1 MPPDQALRC
10 APAPGASYFI
20 PAVYLLSCILP
31 VPAPAQYGQGNGSQA
46 GQRQETDPEAGC
58 RIVSGLWAVFPGR
71 AAGCGGSAAGLLAA
85 GTACSASSASTAR
98 GCTIPVLRT
107 SVRPVFRSVGW
118 QFINHGILL

>member
-58 RIVSGLWAVFPGR
+58 RIE
-71 AAGCGGSAAGLLAA
+71 
-85 GTACSASSASTAR
+85 
-98 GCTIPVLRT
+98 VL
-107 SVRPVFRSVGW
+107 
-118 QFINHGILL
+118 

>member
-1 MPPDQALRC
+1 MPPEQALRC

-58 RIVSGLWAVFPGR
+58 LFFLLFYSIINSHVCVMSFRYYFGRSGIFTP
-71 AAGCGGSAAGLLAA
+71 
-85 GTACSASSASTAR
+85 
-98 GCTIPVLRT
+98 
-107 SVRPVFRSVGW
+107 
-118 QFINHGILL
+118 